1 MYHLLLC
8 LFKWLLPLLSRSFP
22 RPVCTLS
29 FVTSPDLKFQGQG
42 HSWSVP
48 IIPMI
53 LSIHLWAIIIS
64 QMCFN
69 WSYYTL
75 LTSLPTYMDNILHF
89 DLKSVSAG
97 SISFSHL
104 CLTVGSVRCSNVP
117 TLLCVSVQNGFL
129 SALPYLA
136 ACLVANASG
145 FVADFVIARRVFSL
159 TVTRKIFT
167 LAGKVDFYEGLYC
180 YKVDLFL

>member
-1 MYHLLLC
+1 
-8 LFKWLLPLLSRSFP
+8 
-22 RPVCTLS
+22 
-29 FVTSPDLKFQGQG
+29 
-42 HSWSVP
+42 
-48 IIPMI
+48 MI

-97 SISFSHL
+97 FTSFSNL
-104 CLTVGSVRCSNVP
+104 CLTFSSVRCCNA
-117 TLLCVSVQNGFL
+117 LCCVLVQNGFL
-129 SALPYLA
+129 SALPYLG

-159 TVTRKIFT
+159 TATRKIFT
-167 LAGKVDFYEGLYC
+167 LAGKVDFYEWLYC
-180 YKVDLFL
+180 YKVDLFLQIVHLLRKNVNILLVQQMSKDVFFGKTVRLF